1 MGKCN
6 RMVKIDGK
14 KLQKELA
21 KRCLRQ
27 NDVSLEIGYEQ
38 AYLAHCIARGTLRE
52 NTILMLEK
60 IYGIPRDEYV
70 VKEEPPVI
78 EKEQTSE
85 AVPAFDDE
93 FWKTLRMVISSAVYE
108 AVHRAWNE
116 PYDKK

>member
-6 RMVKIDGK
+6 NMVKIDGR

-21 KRCLRQ
+21 KRRIKQ
-27 NDVSLEIGYEQ
+27 MDVSKEMGYEQ
-38 AYLAHCIARGTLRE
+38 AYMTHCIARGTMRE

-78 EKEQTSE
+78 KKEQSIE
-85 AVPAFDDE
+85 ATNGFDDE
-93 FWKTLRMVISSAVYE
+93 FWKTLRMVIASAVYE

-116 PYDKK
+116 PCDTK

>member
-1 MGKCN
+1 MGKCFK
-6 RMVKIDGK
+6 MVKIDGK
-14 KLQKELA
+14 KLKSAIAE
-21 KRCLRQ
+21 RR
-27 NDVSLEIGYEQ
+27 LEAMKISEAIGYER
-38 AYLAHCIARGTLRE
+38 AYMSHCIMRGTMRE
-52 NTILMLEK
+52 STILTLEK
-60 IYGIPRDEYV
+60 IYGISRDEYV

-78 EKEQTSE
+78 EKEQTNE